1 MVSNELE
8 KNHLPSRREFLA
20 KAGKGGVALVAL
32 GGVLSA
38 APNILVARG
47 RSFGA
52 AGAVKIPDEPLF
64 TSAKNLAAM
73 IQAKKISAVE
83 LTEMYLKRIDLVN
96 PRINALVLPCRER
109 ALMEARQADELL
121 ARGKS
126 KGPLHGVPMT
136 IKDSIDTAG
145 VITTGGTLGRKN
157 FIPAQDATVVARLRS
172 AGAILLGKTNTP
184 EFTLSGTT
192 ANLIYGMTSNPYK
205 DGYMPGGSSGGAGAL
220 IAAGGTPFDIGSDF
234 GGSIRGPA
242 HFNGIAGLKPT
253 SGRVPRTGHIV
264 GYGGLFDAYQVLG
277 PLARWVED
285 LAYLLPIIA
294 GPDQLDAAIHPVPL
308 EDPAKVNLKALKFAW
323 HVDTG
328 SSEKCT
334 PETIATVQKVVGM
347 LKDARCSLTQDAPV
361 KIIQEA
367 EQVRSDLS
375 VADGRA
381 WVSRLVDKA
390 GTKTTHPLL
399 RMGPETEGLA
409 TAARFTEL
417 VEKLDS
423 SRSKMLQW
431 LESYDIIICPVD
443 ASPAKPNPDNFDPKP
458 RDPAKYGFN
467 GIYNMTGWPA
477 AVVRAG
483 VSAEGLPI
491 GVQVVG
497 RPWQEHVV
505 LAVASFIESQT
516 GGWQAPPAF
525 TAGILT
531 GKN

>member
-1 MVSNELE
+1 MVSNEFA
-8 KNHLPSRREFLA
+8 NDHLPSRREFLA

-32 GGVLSA
+32 GGLMNA
-38 APNILVARG
+38 APNIGVAKG
-47 RSFGA
+47 RTVGA
-52 AGAVKIPDEPLF
+52 AAAVKIPDEPLF

-83 LTEMYLKRIDLVN
+83 LTEMYLKRIELVN
-96 PRINALVLPCRER
+96 PKINALVLSCRER

-145 VITTGGTLGRKN
+145 VITTGGTLGRKH
-157 FIPAQDATVVARLRS
+157 FIPAQDATVVARLRQ

-205 DGYMPGGSSGGAGAL
+205 AGYTPGGSSGGAGAL

-264 GYGGLFDAYQVLG
+264 GYGGIFDAYQVLG

-285 LAYLLPIIA
+285 LAFLLPIIA

-308 EDPAKVNLKALKFAW
+308 EDPAKVNLKDLKFAW
-323 HVDTG
+323 HVDIG

-334 PETIATVQKVVGM
+334 PETIAAVKKVVSM
-347 LKDARCSLTQDAPV
+347 LKDARCSLKEDAPV
-361 KIIQEA
+361 TIIQEA

-381 WVSRLVDKA
+381 WVRRLVDKA
-390 GTKTTHPLL
+390 ATSTTHPLL
-399 RMGPETEGLA
+399 RMGPEAEGMA
-409 TAARFTEL
+409 SAARFTEL

-431 LESYDIIICPVD
+431 LESYDVVISPVQ
-443 ASPAKPNPDNFDPKP
+443 AGPAKPNPDNFDAQP
-458 RDPAKYGFN
+458 RDPTKYSFT
-467 GIYNMTGWPA
+467 GIYNMTGWPS

-483 VSAEGLPI
+483 VSPEGLPI
-491 GVQVVG
+491 GVQIIG

-516 GGWQAPPAF
+516 GGWQAPPAINE
-525 TAGILT
+525 GVLT

>member
-1 MVSNELE
+1 MASNELE
-8 KNHLPSRREFLA
+8 KNHPPSRREFLT
-20 KAGKGGVALVAL
+20 KVGKGGAAMVAL
-32 GGVLSA
+32 GGLMSY
-38 APNILVARG
+38 APNIASAKSLSKSVV
-47 RSFGA
+47 SPI
-52 AGAVKIPDEPLF
+52 KLPDDPLF

-73 IQAKKISAVE
+73 IQSKKISSVE
-83 LTEMYLKRIDLVN
+83 LTELYLKRIELVN
-96 PRINALVLPCRER
+96 PKINAVVLMCRER
-109 ALMEARQADELL
+109 ALMEAKMADEML
-121 ARGKS
+121 AKGKS

-157 FIPAQDATVVARLRS
+157 FIPAQDATVVARLRN
-172 AGAILLGKTNTP
+172 AGAILMGKTNTP

-205 DGYMPGGSSGGAGAL
+205 AGYMPGGSSGGAGAI
-220 IAAGGTPFDIGSDF
+220 IASGGSPFDIGSDF

-253 SGRVPRTGHIV
+253 TGRVPRTGHIV

-285 LAYLLPIIA
+285 LGFILPIIA

-308 EDPAKVNLKALKFAW
+308 EDPAKVNLKALKYAW
-323 HVDTG
+323 HADTG
-328 SSEKCT
+328 SSEKPT
-334 PETIATVQKVVGM
+334 PDTVKTVQRVVDI
-347 LKDARCSLTQDAPV
+347 LKDAKFSLTNDAPV
-361 KIIQEA
+361 RIIQEA
-367 EQVRSDLS
+367 EKVRSDLS

-381 WVSRLVDKA
+381 WVKRLVDKA
-390 GTKTTHPLL
+390 GTTTTHPLL
-399 RMGPETEGLA
+399 RMGPEPEGMA
-409 TAARFTEL
+409 TAAKFTEL
-417 VEKLDS
+417 VEKLDA

-431 LESYDIIICPVD
+431 LESYDIVICPVD

-458 RDPAKYGFN
+458 RDPSKYGFN

-491 GVQVVG
+491 GIQIVG

-516 GGWQAPPAF
+516 GGWQPPLAMNE
-525 TAGILT
+525 GLIT
-531 GKN
+531 GSK